1 MTHRGVA
8 PYDRIVRDFRQLDA
22 SEMLR
27 TTWDVERL
35 IHMQSVQ
42 GHAHEGHCAFY
53 GIKYPNTM
61 MDDISRA
68 LRLDPDAIRADRQRL
83 IDEIEQY
90 IDRVLAGEEFP
101 PLHND
106 RGDPLLSSASLRDL
120 ELSGKEVL
128 RGLYAGGLRDD
139 AEVRFDMESRYGI
152 RIGGGKCYL
161 VNTRVMD
168 SMDLNGD
175 ILAHGAH
182 EDMIDYYR
190 EVGMIVGDEGPD
202 GPNVEYMY
210 IRHRRGR
217 GASDDAAI
225 LFAGMLWGPG
235 ATVGAFLADAVDT
248 LEKHVPVFGNQDSRL
263 AHKIR
268 NGMKD
273 LGVSDADVRHLT
285 YLSAVPE
292 DARIDVPDSS
302 LRCLLLIDRQHDITA
317 IESHLLFVEG
327 RRCPPC
333 RIGHEEVSNRDFYEY
348 AAERFRRSPGAL

>member
-1 MTHRGVA
+1 MTRKGIA

-27 TTWDVERL
+27 TTWEVERL

-42 GHAHEGHCAFY
+42 GHAHEGHCMFY
-53 GIKYPNTM
+53 GVKYPNTT

-68 LRLDPDAIRADRQRL
+68 LRLDPQGIREDRQRL
-83 IDEIEQY
+83 IDDIEWY
-90 IDRVLAGEEFP
+90 IDRVLAGEESP
-101 PLHND
+101 PLHNEY
-106 RGDPLLSSASLRDL
+106 GEPLLSSASLRDL
-120 ELSGKEVL
+120 ELPGREVL

-139 AEVRFDMESRYGI
+139 SEIRFETEARYDI
-152 RIGGGKCYL
+152 TIGGGKCYL

-190 EVGMIVGDEGPD
+190 EVGMIVGEEGPD

-217 GASDDAAI
+217 GASDDTAI
-225 LFAGMLWGPG
+225 LCAGMLWGPG

-248 LEKHVPVFGNQDSRL
+248 LEKHVPVFGDQDGRL
-263 AHKIR
+263 ARKIEQ
-268 NGMKD
+268 GMKD
-273 LGVSDADVRHLT
+273 LGISDADVRHLT

-292 DARIDVPDSS
+292 IARIDVPDSS
-302 LRCLLLIDRQHDITA
+302 LRCVLLIDRQHDITA
-317 IESHLLFVEG
+317 VESHLLFVQG
-327 RRCPPC
+327 RRYPPC
-333 RIGHEEVSNRDFYEY
+333 RIGHEEVPNKDFYEY
-348 AAERFRRSPGAL
+348 AAERLRRSPGAV